1 MSPLCRRIDWS
12 IGLHGMS
19 WTEYEAGIS
28 YALTP
33 ESSPERV
40 CGKDVAVTH
49 ADLVPCQQAGASPA
63 RPVSGL
69 SSVCSET
76 CLSKVMQGTSY
87 SAMKM
92 CKKLFVRD

>member
-1 MSPLCRRIDWS
+1 
-12 IGLHGMS
+12 MS

-49 ADLVPCQQAGASPA
+49 ADLVPCQQASAPPA

-76 CLSKVMQGTSY
+76 CLIREPHTLILE
-87 SAMKM
+87 M
-92 CKKLFVRD
+92 CKKRIVCD